1 MPELTKIFQKIYESN
16 REILSWNMDVT
27 LFVILELFLYQLLSF
42 INQNRI
48 GKLTKYI
55 NIPYTPEGRLNT
67 DRPAP

>member
-1 MPELTKIFQKIYESN
+1 MPKLTKILKIYMSQIG
-16 REILSWNMDVT
+16 RFDVT
-27 LFVILELFLYQLLSF
+27 MSVPLFMILYLFLYQLLSF